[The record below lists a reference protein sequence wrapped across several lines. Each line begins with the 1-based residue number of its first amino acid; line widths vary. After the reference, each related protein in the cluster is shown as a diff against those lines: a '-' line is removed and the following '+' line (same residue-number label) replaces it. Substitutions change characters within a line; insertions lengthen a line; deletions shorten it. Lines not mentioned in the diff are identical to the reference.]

1 MQSLGNWV
9 HAGGG
14 EGHTLGAV
22 CVRVPGLCMLGRC
35 TQVVCTPGW
44 CPRLVRV
51 AGIQRAG
58 PGAELP
64 SGLGVPRGDPA
75 PAAPL
80 TSAAPA
86 EGAASPT
93 PRAGTA
99 QARKRSRGGAGLPA
113 AREPG
118 SGPGSSFAPARALP
132 RCYRCCAEC
141 PAPWARRS
149 PGSAPPPPCR
159 LRPCCGPRPGRA
171 CGPSGS
177 SLCARASCAP
187 AGPAA
192 AAAAAAGCTPRVRL
206 GRGGGGGPGSRGQG
220 GGGPRP
226 QTHDPLQW
234 TTPGD
239 KAFVEF
245 LNDEIKEEKK
255 IQKHKSLPKMSG
267 GWELDMNGT
276 EAKLVRK
283 VAGEK
288 ITVTFNIN
296 NSIPPTFEGEEEPAQ
311 GQKADEQEPELT
323 STPNF
328 VVEVIKD
335 GGKRAL
341 VLDCHYPE
349 DEVGQEEEDESDIFS
364 IREVS
369 FQAVGESEWKDTNYT
384 LNTDSLDW
392 ALYDHLMDFLADR
405 GVDNTFA
412 DELVELSTALE
423 HQEYIT
429 FLEDLK
435 GFVKSQ

>member
-1 MQSLGNWV
+1 MLPLLRCVPRSLGSAI
-9 HAGGG
+9 AGLRAAALSPPLRQLLQPAPRPCARPFG
-14 EGHTLGAV
+14 LLS
-22 CVRVPGLCMLGRC
+22 VRAGSERRPGL
-35 TQVVCTPGW
+35 
-44 CPRLVRV
+44 
-51 AGIQRAG
+51 
-58 PGAELP
+58 
-64 SGLGVPRGDPA
+64 
-75 PAAPL
+75 
-80 TSAAPA
+80 
-86 EGAASPT
+86 
-93 PRAGTA
+93 
-99 QARKRSRGGAGLPA
+99 
-113 AREPG
+113 
-118 SGPGSSFAPARALP
+118 
-132 RCYRCCAEC
+132 
-141 PAPWARRS
+141 
-149 PGSAPPPPCR
+149 
-159 LRPCCGPRPGRA
+159 LRPHGPCA
-171 CGPSGS
+171 CGCGA
-177 SLCARASCAP
+177 LH
-187 AGPAA
+187 
-192 AAAAAAGCTPRVRL
+192 TE
-206 GRGGGGGPGSRGQG
+206 
-220 GGGPRP
+220 
-226 QTHDPLQW
+226 
-234 TTPGD
+234 GD

-245 LNDEIKEEKK
+245 LSDEIKEEKK

-267 GWELDMNGT
+267 GWELEVNGT

-296 NSIPPTFEGEEEPAQ
+296 NSIPPTFDGEQEPSQ
-311 GQKADEQEPELT
+311 GQKVEEQEPELT

-328 VVEVIKD
+328 VVEVIKN
-335 GGKRAL
+335 GGKKAL

-369 FQAVGESEWKDTNYT
+369 FQSTGESEWKDTNYT